1 MISAS
6 RGAAAPS
13 RHRRDSCP
21 SDEVGGG
28 FFFDFEAIWT
38 ESSDHDAP
46 RRLEPV
52 LTKFARDHPDVAVGK
67 VDATKRMNERL
78 ADAHGADSYPTLRFR
93 RSGSTEF
100 VDYDGARD
108 EEGFSLLAARLQKPA
123 VARLKKY
130 DAKALEQL
138 TSHKPRVAFLL
149 TAPFDENL
157 KEFESVANDLA
168 HVASF
173 ALVDDHKNTGLYPGK
188 VGCVSVNA
196 SAHRFPG
203 GDLRV
208 SSSVFAR
215 LRSHRRDGVET
226 CSRPRGRA
234 AAAPPT
240 RDPHRRTGSRST
252 TRSSSPSSAR
262 TTSGGLG

>member
-1 MISAS
+1 MY
-6 RGAAAPS
+6 
-13 RHRRDSCP
+13 
-21 SDEVGGG
+21 
-28 FFFDFEAIWT
+28 
-38 ESSDHDAP
+38 
-46 RRLEPV
+46 
-52 LTKFARDHPDVAVGK
+52 
-67 VDATKRMNERL
+67 KRQ
-78 ADAHGADSYPTLRFR
+78 
-93 RSGSTEF
+93 
-100 VDYDGARD
+100 

-138 TSHKPRVAFLL
+138 TSFKPRVAFLL

-157 KEFESVANDLA
+157 KEFEGVANDLA

-173 ALVDDHKNTGLYPGK
+173 ALVEDHRNTGLYPGK
-188 VGCVSVNA
+188 VGCVSPNA

-215 LRSHRRDGVET
+215 LRS
-226 CSRPRGRA
+226 RA

-252 TRSSSPSSAR
+252 TRSSCPSSAR
-262 TTSGGLG
+262 TILGGSA